1 MDTVAAATL
10 RRRMHRCKMDDCQK
24 LRGADGEM
32 PLLEEEPADLAYEVN
47 TIGLSIKLA
56 DEVKRLKSELAV
68 CKRQYKFHGLM
79 DTLVLHMNLARQNA
93 ALTDQHRETKARLK
107 DRVCIE
113 PRITMWHTLDQS
125 EMEYVHAGGALDD
138 EDWETFVE
146 KYQERFSE
154 QCNLIGY
161 QMFSQFCGE
170 IE

>member
-32 PLLEEEPADLAYEVN
+32 PLLEEKPADLA
-47 TIGLSIKLA
+47 SSKLA

>member
-10 RRRMHRCKMDDCQK
+10 RRNMHRCQVNLWPAHSDDCQK

-32 PLLEEEPADLAYEVN
+32 PLLEEKPADLA
-47 TIGLSIKLA
+47 SSKLA